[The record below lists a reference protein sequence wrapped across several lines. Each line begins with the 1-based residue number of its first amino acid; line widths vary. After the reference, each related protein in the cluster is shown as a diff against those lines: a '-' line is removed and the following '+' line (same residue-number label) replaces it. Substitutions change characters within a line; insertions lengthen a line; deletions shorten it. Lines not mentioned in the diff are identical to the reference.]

1 MTAWR
6 GRHSLSPPPVVLAG
20 AAGAPPLPLLNR
32 IEKNGSMQL
41 HRSPR
46 LRRIAATSALSV
58 TILLA
63 ATACAPAGATAAS
76 LTTDNHIHKLM
87 PSDDGQSLLVG
98 THNGLFS
105 VNLASGE
112 VEGPV
117 GEHVIDLMGLSR
129 ADDGL
134 LASGH
139 PGASGV
145 QHLEGP
151 NLGLIQSSD
160 AGETWEAV
168 SLEGVAD
175 FHALTYD
182 SAANAVVGAHSGQI
196 LISDDMGASWR
207 EGAAADP
214 YDLLATSE
222 GLLMTSFAGLSV
234 STDTGESFQP
244 VEGAPSLA
252 LLANAEDTVIGVDL
266 NGTLWRSEPEMQWAP
281 VGTTPEQI
289 HALALLPGG
298 EVIVATES
306 GLQRTSDLGQ
316 SWQPLVS

>member
-1 MTAWR
+1 
-6 GRHSLSPPPVVLAG
+6 
-20 AAGAPPLPLLNR
+20 
-32 IEKNGSMQL
+32 MQL

-46 LRRIAATSALSV
+46 LRRTAATSALWA

-63 ATACAPAGATAAS
+63 ATACAPADATAAS
-76 LTTDNHIHKLM
+76 LTTDNHIHKLV

-98 THNGLFS
+98 THNGLFT
-105 VNLASGE
+105 VDLASGD

-117 GEHVIDLMGLSR
+117 GEHVIDLMGLTR
-129 ADDGL
+129 TDDGL

-139 PGASGV
+139 PGASGP
-145 QHLEGP
+145 QHLQGP

-160 AGETWEAV
+160 AGATWEAV

-182 SAANAVVGAHSGQI
+182 SAAGAVVGAHAGQI

-214 YDLLATSE
+214 YDLLATSDQ
-222 GLLMTSFAGLSV
+222 LLMTSFAGLGV
-234 STDTGESFQP
+234 STDAGESFQP
-244 VEGAPSLA
+244 VEGAPPLV
-252 LLANAEDTVIGVDL
+252 LLAEAEDTVIGVDL
-266 NGTLWRSEPEMQWAP
+266 DGTLWRSDLGTQWTAE
-281 VGTTPEQI
+281 GTTPEQI
-289 HALALLPGG
+289 HALTLLPGG

-316 SWQPLVS
+316 SWRPLVS